1 MLECFMMY
9 IAGTLQDVVGELDSL
24 IDALESLAARGE
36 LTFKNIRNAVLEVRR
51 GGTGFWYR
59 PPVPLNCRLGDV
71 GYIEDGNFVVLENCV
86 QEAFAEP
93 ASMYRSENK
102 RDIDWVDE
110 HGVRYVFSP
119 NPPPKRVP
127 SNQSGSHYPA
137 VPTLAT
143 VRRDSSS
150 IVYEDVDNA
159 KSFTGTTEDQL
170 PPHLARAR
178 DYSMTRENG
187 IIRFVLRKH
196 GDL

>member
-119 NPPPKRVP
+119 KPPQNVCRLIRVVVTTQP
-127 SNQSGSHYPA
+127 FRLLPQSDETAPLLYTKTWTTLSHSQEQRRTNFHL
-137 VPTLAT
+137 TLL
-143 VRRDSSS
+143 
-150 IVYEDVDNA
+150 EL
-159 KSFTGTTEDQL
+159 GTI
-170 PPHLARAR
+170 A
-178 DYSMTRENG
+178 
-187 IIRFVLRKH
+187 
-196 GDL
+196 